1 MKKVTEE
8 ASLDWEFKLFGT
20 FDKHIVVLATLFG
33 STQIEDE
40 LVLIPSC
47 HISLDEPGVYLLFEK
62 KNTR

>member
-1 MKKVTEE
+1 MIGNLN
-8 ASLDWEFKLFGT
+8 SLGPLINT
-20 FDKHIVVLATLFG
+20 VVLSTLFG

-47 HISLDEPGVYLLFEK
+47 HISLDELGVYLLFEK